1 MLKPKK
7 QILSSEEQLKKD
19 ILSKMENPSKDV
31 LEELKNMKIS
41 KSAKVFD
48 KVLDGVMSI
57 GKKEAKSTK
66 FQSFYIVDQIK
77 GVMSSSMT
85 H

>member
-1 MLKPKK
+1 
-7 QILSSEEQLKKD
+7 
-19 ILSKMENPSKDV
+19 
-31 LEELKNMKIS
+31 MKIS

-66 FQSFYIVDQIK
+66 F
-77 GVMSSSMT
+77 
-85 H
+85 

>member
-1 MLKPKK
+1 MLKPLLL
-7 QILSSEEQLKKD
+7 ILSCEEQLKKD

-66 FQSFYIVDQIK
+66 F
-77 GVMSSSMT
+77 
-85 H
+85 

>member
-1 MLKPKK
+1 
-7 QILSSEEQLKKD
+7 
-19 ILSKMENPSKDV
+19 
-31 LEELKNMKIS
+31 MKIS

-57 GKKEAKSTK
+57 GKKDAKSPK
-66 FQSFYIVDQIK
+66 FESFYIVDQIK
-77 GVMSSSMT
+77 GVMSVSMS